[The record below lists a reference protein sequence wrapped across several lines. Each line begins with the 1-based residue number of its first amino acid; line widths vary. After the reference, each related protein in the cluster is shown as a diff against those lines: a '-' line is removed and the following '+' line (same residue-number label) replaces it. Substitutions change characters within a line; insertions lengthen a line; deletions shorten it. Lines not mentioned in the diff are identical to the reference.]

1 MKLLFIQGSDF
12 FEQFYSFLIP
22 RADYAQISHIGVK
35 PTTGVNTTSS

>member
-22 RADYAQISHIGVK
+22 RADSYVG
-35 PTTGVNTTSS
+35 T